1 MVRQPGP
8 TWREAKQVRSATVR
22 GRILFT
28 LSAALVPALL
38 LAAASAEGAAPEP
51 WSDADPPTP
60 PTRVTFGEHGDYGFR
75 GGAEYRAQ
83 ATYIDPLDLSSETY
97 YRAFFIQDR
106 LRLDGAVDYKD
117 TIKITT
123 SIDALDGVLWGD
135 NGTVGSL
142 PAPVDGAHVNTNNVN
157 VSKMCMTLDP
167 GGNPVSPQSYHYG
180 LCPADI
186 IDVRRLYGDVI
197 TPIGLFRIGR
207 QAFTEG
213 AGVAVNDGDGR
224 RNRFGVADKG
234 NTADR
239 ILFATKPLEA
249 FKAPDKRDRSDTQG
263 LFVILA
269 YDQLVIDEPQLLGFN
284 LHEVI
289 AATRYLAPTLGAF
302 HDVEGRLFYTHRWDD
317 HFSTNIDAVGGR
329 VSARWGDLYAG
340 ADVVGILGATS
351 EVSDSFH
358 LITNDP
364 PVNQAIRQFGGR
376 AVVRYDKPLWTAYLE
391 GDYASGSSDTS
402 LQGPLT
408 QFRWAEDTNVG
419 LLLFKQVF
427 AYQTAREAA
436 AATSL
441 LTSLNAPTV
450 PVESIATNGALTDA
464 FVLFPQFD
472 LRPIDHTLFRLGVM
486 FAWAPAAV
494 VDPIASAERKA
505 AGTYQYNSVNF
516 NGGAPGNYYGTE
528 LDGRFQWRYLE
539 HFLFDLE
546 GAVLFPGSALQDED
560 GHAVNSYMAQVR
572 TTFFF

>member
-1 MVRQPGP
+1 M
-8 TWREAKQVRSATVR
+8 VR
-22 GRILFT
+22 GRAVGLVRAAMLLA
-28 LSAALVPALL
+28 LSF
-38 LAAASAEGAAPEP
+38 AAASTARTARAAPEP
-51 WSDADPPTP
+51 WSDDDPPAP
-60 PTRVTFGEHGDYGFR
+60 PRRVYLGDYGFR

-83 ATYIDPLDLSSETY
+83 GTYVNPLDLSSETNNQL
-97 YRAFFIQDR
+97 FIIQDR
-106 LRLDGAVDYKD
+106 LRLDAAVDYKD
-117 TIKITT
+117 MIKITT

-157 VSKMCMTLDP
+157 VAQMCMTLDA
-167 GGNPVSPQSYHYG
+167 GGNAVSPQSYHYG

-186 IDVRRLYGDVI
+186 IDVRRLYGDVV

-213 AGVAVNDGDGR
+213 SGVAVNDGDGR

-249 FKAPDKRDRSDTQG
+249 FKPPDLRDRSLDRG

-269 YDQLVIDEPQLLGFN
+269 YDQLVIGDPQFPGMN

-289 AATRYLAPTLGAF
+289 AATRYLEPTLGPLR
-302 HDVEGRLFYTHRWDD
+302 DVEGRLFYAHRWDD
-317 HFSTNIDAVGGR
+317 SFDTNVDAVGGR
-329 VSARWGDLYAG
+329 VSARWGDFYAG
-340 ADVVGILGATS
+340 ADVTGVLGSTS
-351 EVSDSFH
+351 EVSDALH
-358 LITNDP
+358 LLTNDP
-364 PVNQAIRQFGGR
+364 PVDQSIQQLGAR
-376 AVVRYDKPLWTAYLE
+376 AVVRYDRPLWTAYLE
-391 GDYASGSSDTS
+391 GDYASGSSDTT
-402 LQGPLT
+402 LTKPLT
-408 QFRWAEDTNVG
+408 QFHFAEDTNVG

-436 AATSL
+436 AATAL

-472 LRPIDHTLFRLGVM
+472 VRPIDHILFRAGVM

-494 VDPIASAERKA
+494 VDPIASAERKS
-505 AGTYQYNSVNF
+505 AGTYQFNTVNF

-546 GAVLFPGSALQDED
+546 GAVLFPGDALRDED
-560 GHAVNSYMAQVR
+560 GHAVNSFLLQLR

>member
-1 MVRQPGP
+1 MVRHPRSSQ
-8 TWREAKQVRSATVR
+8 TRVASARVRAR
-22 GRILFT
+22 LP
-28 LSAALVPALL
+28 AALVLALV
-38 LAAASAEGAAPEP
+38 LAAPTARAAPEP
-51 WSDADPPTP
+51 WSDDDPPAP
-60 PTRVTFGEHGDYGFR
+60 PARLSLGDVGFR

-83 ATYIDPLDLSSETY
+83 ATYVNPLDLSSETS

-106 LRLDGAVDYKD
+106 LRLDAAIDYKD
-117 TIKITT
+117 TIRLTT

-135 NGTVGSL
+135 NGNVGSA
-142 PAPVDGAHVNTNNVN
+142 PAPADGAHVNTNNVN
-157 VSKMCMTLDP
+157 VAKLCMTLDS

-180 LCPADI
+180 LCPADV

-249 FKAPDKRDRSDTQG
+249 FKAPDKRDRSDSKG
-263 LFVILA
+263 LFAILA
-269 YDQLVIDEPQLLGFN
+269 YDQLVIGEPQLLGFN

-289 AATRYLAPTLGAF
+289 AAARYVEPRLGPF
-302 HDVEGRLFYTHRWDD
+302 DDVEARVFYTHRWDD
-317 HFSTNIDAVGGR
+317 HFATNIDAVGGR
-329 VSARWGDLYAG
+329 VSARLGDFYAG
-340 ADVVGILGATS
+340 ADVVGVLGATS
-351 EVSDSFH
+351 EVSDAFH

-364 PVNQAIRQFGGR
+364 PVNQSIQQFGGR
-376 AVVRYDKPLWTAYLE
+376 AVVRYDRPLWTAYLE

-402 LQGPLT
+402 LSGPLT

-436 AATSL
+436 AATAL
-441 LTSLNAPTV
+441 LTSLGAPTV

-464 FVLFPQFD
+464 FVLFPQLD
-472 LRPIDHTLFRLGVM
+472 LRPVDHLLFRAGVM

-505 AGTYQYNSVNF
+505 AGTYQYTAVNF
-516 NGGAPGNYYGTE
+516 NGGAPGHYYGTE
-528 LDGRFQWRYLE
+528 LDGRIQWRYLE

-546 GAVLFPGSALQDED
+546 GAVLFPGSALRDED
-560 GHAVNSYMAQVR
+560 GHAVNSFLAQTR

>member
-1 MVRQPGP
+1 V
-8 TWREAKQVRSATVR
+8 
-22 GRILFT
+22 L
-28 LSAALVPALL
+28 ALV
-38 LAAASAEGAAPEP
+38 LAAPTARAAPEP
-51 WSDADPPTP
+51 WSDDDPPAP
-60 PTRVTFGEHGDYGFR
+60 PARLSLGDVGFR

-83 ATYIDPLDLSSETY
+83 ATYVNPLDLSSETS

-106 LRLDGAVDYKD
+106 LRLDAAIDYKD
-117 TIKITT
+117 TIRLTT

-135 NGTVGSL
+135 NGNVGSA
-142 PAPVDGAHVNTNNVN
+142 PAPADGAHVNTNNVN
-157 VSKMCMTLDP
+157 VAKLCMTLDS

-180 LCPADI
+180 LCPADV

-249 FKAPDKRDRSDTQG
+249 FKAPDKRDRSDSKG
-263 LFVILA
+263 LFAILA
-269 YDQLVIDEPQLLGFN
+269 YDQLVIGEPQLLGFN

-289 AATRYLAPTLGAF
+289 AAARYLEPTLGRF

-317 HFSTNIDAVGGR
+317 HFATNIDAVGGR
-329 VSARWGDLYAG
+329 VSARLGDFYAG
-340 ADVVGILGATS
+340 ADVVGVLGATS
-351 EVSDSFH
+351 EVSDAFH

-364 PVNQAIRQFGGR
+364 PVNQSIQQLGGR
-376 AVVRYDKPLWTAYLE
+376 AVVRYDRPLWTAYLE

-402 LQGPLT
+402 LSGPLT

-436 AATSL
+436 AATAL
-441 LTSLNAPTV
+441 LTSLGAPTV

-464 FVLFPQFD
+464 FVLFPQLD
-472 LRPIDHTLFRLGVM
+472 LRPVDHLLFRAGVM

-505 AGTYQYNSVNF
+505 AGTYQYTAVNF
-516 NGGAPGNYYGTE
+516 NGGAPGHYYGTE
-528 LDGRFQWRYLE
+528 LDGRIQWRYLE

-546 GAVLFPGSALQDED
+546 GAVLFPGSALRDED
-560 GHAVNSYMAQVR
+560 GHAVNSFLAQTR